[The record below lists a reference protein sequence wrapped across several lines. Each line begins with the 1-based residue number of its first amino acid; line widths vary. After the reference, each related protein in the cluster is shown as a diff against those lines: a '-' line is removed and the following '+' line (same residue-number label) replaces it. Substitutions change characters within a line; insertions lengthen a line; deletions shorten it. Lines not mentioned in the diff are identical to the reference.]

1 MRHLLQHIFHA
12 AFLAFALILAGVL
25 AAVAEGKMAAD
36 QRGVTTMVIC
46 AGEGPATVA
55 FDSSGNPVAPSDPA
69 KCEFCPACIFN
80 CVAMQSL
87 STSWE
92 RPERLAFQ
100 LTPRIPAVQYS
111 GPTALWRYARGP
123 PNEA

>member
-1 MRHLLQHIFHA
+1 MRYLLQHILYPGL
-12 AFLAFALILAGVL
+12 LALALITAGVL
-25 AAVAEGKMAAD
+25 AAAAEGKMAVE
-36 QRGVTTMVIC
+36 QSGSVTMVIC
-46 AGEGPATVA
+46 SGQGPVTVT